1 MFIFVYICVFR
12 TNNVE
17 DHVVEQKSG
26 LKIDDLRSVSGK
38 ELFKN
43 NQYLVRIKCTFI
55 YFLELTLTLTL

>member
-1 MFIFVYICVFR
+1 M
-12 TNNVE
+12 
-17 DHVVEQKSG
+17 VEQKSG

-55 YFLELTLTLTL
+55 NFLELTLTLTL